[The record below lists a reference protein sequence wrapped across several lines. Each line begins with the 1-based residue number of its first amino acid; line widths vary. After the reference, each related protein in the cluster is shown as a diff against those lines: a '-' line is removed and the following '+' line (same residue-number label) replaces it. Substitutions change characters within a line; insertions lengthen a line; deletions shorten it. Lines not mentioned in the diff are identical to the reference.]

1 MHPETLLTLL
11 ILGVLSVVG
20 WLALMD
26 EFRKRRI
33 QASSSSDRIFRCL
46 QCSMIY
52 TDDAGV
58 ERSRCPQ
65 CGKTNDVFAF

>member
-1 MHPETLLTLL
+1 MQPETLLTIL
-11 ILGVLSVVG
+11 ILSLLTGLG
-20 WLALMD
+20 FLALMD

-33 QASSSSDRIFRCL
+33 QASASSDHIFRCD

-52 TDDAGV
+52 TDDIDV

-65 CGKTNDVFAF
+65 CGRTNDIFAF